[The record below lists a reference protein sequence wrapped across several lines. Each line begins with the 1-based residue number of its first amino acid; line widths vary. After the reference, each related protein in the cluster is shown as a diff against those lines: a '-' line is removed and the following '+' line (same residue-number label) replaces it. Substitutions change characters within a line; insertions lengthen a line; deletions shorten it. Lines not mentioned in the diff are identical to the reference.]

1 MLFPYRD
8 NLVTGAWPL
17 GVALLIAILSL
28 LNVPLFLFPERQ
40 AEAIAAG
47 GFIPLL
53 FSLKPLLSSYRLI
66 TASALHADFFHL
78 AGNCLFLAVFGRT
91 LERLFGLRLLLVLF
105 PVLAIAGFLA
115 EWAVHADTPI
125 PVIGASGAI
134 AALMGAYLPLF
145 PGARIRMFLFLGLF
159 WKRFTVPAW
168 VFLPYWIGLQLLSIA
183 MGSQDGVAYAVHAGS
198 FAAGAIG
205 AIIWK
210 TSYMGA
216 DEKLATFKR
225 ESFQGKQGV
234 RH

>member
-1 MLFPYRD
+1 MFPYRD
-8 NLVTGAWPL
+8 NLVAGAWPL
-17 GVALLIAILSL
+17 GIALLIAILSL
-28 LNVPLFLFPERQ
+28 LNVPLFLSPEWH
-40 AEAIAAG
+40 AKAVASG

-53 FSLKPLLSSYRLI
+53 FSFKPFLSSYRLI

-91 LERLFGLRLLLVLF
+91 LERLFGLRLLLLLF
-105 PVLAIAGFLA
+105 PVLGIAGFLA
-115 EWAVHADTPI
+115 EWAMHADSPV

-145 PGARIRMFLFLGLF
+145 PGARIRMIVFLGWV

-183 MGSQDGVAYAVHAGS
+183 MGSQDGVAYTVHAGS

-225 ESFQGKQGV
+225 ESFRERQ
-234 RH
+234 